1 VVVAAVVMDEEPAA
15 VVAVGVTE
23 ADAAAGQSELDEAA
37 RVVMVVVEADLV
49 AARTLE
55 VVVVVPEA
63 AMQAA
68 Q

>member
-1 VVVAAVVMDEEPAA
+1 MAAAVVMDEEPAA

-55 VVVVVPEA
+55 VVVVPEA

>member
-1 VVVAAVVMDEEPAA
+1 

-23 ADAAAGQSELDEAA
+23 ADAAAGQSKFDEAA
-37 RVVMVVVEADLV
+37 RVVLVVVDADLV

-55 VVVVVPEA
+55 VEVVVLAA
-63 AMQAA
+63 AMQADAAAA

>member
-1 VVVAAVVMDEEPAA
+1 MAAVVMDEEPAA